1 MLVNPLVSKYNVPGP
16 RYTSYPTVPFWK
28 NSSLT
33 ENEWK
38 IELVKSD
45 TKTIALYIHL
55 PFCESLCTFCGCH
68 KRITRNHQVETP
80 YIDAVIKEWEV
91 YKEVI
96 NVDFQLNELHL
107 GGGTPTFFATKE
119 LERLIQ
125 AIKPSVQNENCEMS
139 FEAHPSSTTPL
150 HLQVLFDLGFR
161 RVSFGI
167 QDYDLKVQ
175 KAIHRIQ
182 DFDTVKN
189 VHELA
194 KKIGYSSINHDLI
207 YGLPF
212 QTMAGFLATLEQTMK
227 LMPERIALY
236 SYAHVPWIKGTGQRG
251 YSELDLPQEQEKM
264 QLYEMATAYL
274 ISKGYIS
281 IGMDHFALPNDGLS
295 LAFHTNKLHRNFMGY
310 TTKSS
315 ATMIGLGMSAISDS
329 WGAFAQNEKN
339 VEAYLAK
346 VNKNELPVF
355 KGHILDENEL
365 FTRKQILDLM
375 CHYRTE
381 LPKAQTYWMEIRE
394 RLEPMIQD
402 ELVKIDGEIV
412 VVSLKGR
419 SFIRNICMA
428 FDYKLHNFEIGN
440 HLFSKTI

>member
-1 MLVNPLVSKYNVPGP
+1 
-16 RYTSYPTVPFWK
+16 
-28 NSSLT
+28 
-33 ENEWK
+33 
-38 IELVKSD
+38 
-45 TKTIALYIHL
+45 
-55 PFCESLCTFCGCH
+55 
-68 KRITRNHQVETP
+68 
-80 YIDAVIKEWEV
+80 
-91 YKEVI
+91 
-96 NVDFQLNELHL
+96 
-107 GGGTPTFFATKE
+107 
-119 LERLIQ
+119 
-125 AIKPSVQNENCEMS
+125 
-139 FEAHPSSTTPL
+139 
-150 HLQVLFDLGFR
+150 
-161 RVSFGI
+161 
-167 QDYDLKVQ
+167 LKVQ

-182 DFDTVKN
+182 DFDTVKK

-194 KKIGYSSINHDLI
+194 KKIGYSSINHDLV

-212 QTMAGFLATLEQTMK
+212 QTMEGFLATLEQTMT

-281 IGMDHFALPNDGLS
+281 IGMDHFALPSDGLS
-295 LAFHTNKLHRNFMGY
+295 LAFNTNKLHRNFMGY

-329 WGAFAQNEKN
+329 WGAFAQNEKD
-339 VEAYLAK
+339 VEMYLAK
-346 VNKNELPVF
+346 VNKGELPVF

-375 CHYRTE
+375 CHFKSE
-381 LPKAQTYWMEIRE
+381 LPKTNPYWNEIRD

-412 VVSLKGR
+412 VVSPKGR

-428 FDYKLHNFEIGN
+428 FDYTLHNFKIGN
-440 HLFSKTI
+440 QLFSKTI